1 MTRLK
6 VSCCVG
12 DVVAITFDD
21 HSEGEQHI
29 EFEVF
34 GVVFKKDRRSL
45 VIGSFVYPS
54 SRDID
59 ENVVV
64 YTILRAAIRRVEI
77 LRRSESVTTV
87 VVSEG
92 L

>member
-1 MTRLK
+1 MSRPK
-6 VSCCVG
+6 ISIG
-12 DVVAITFDD
+12 DVVSVVFDD

-29 EFEVF
+29 VFEVF

-45 VIGSFVYPS
+45 VIGSFVYPD

-64 YTILRAAIRRVEI
+64 YTILRAAIKRIEVLQRKDAQEVQ
-77 LRRSESVTTV
+77 
-87 VVSEG
+87 
-92 L
+92 